1 MKNGLKKELKSQSLL
16 KKELKSQI
24 RFSSYRLIRSGYV
37 EKPSKLDTFWE
48 KSVNFFDGNGFQNE
62 QEEKDRKSNK
72 YNHFN
77 CTLYLESLGNE
88 IYLYSSYHGSGTKV
102 ILNSSFRYEIVQT
115 NLEEA
120 KYNIIFND
128 GIKHFH
134 VRVLDVMGVKSI
146 EIWIN
151 KHIKKSNQDH
161 KSRLIKLKNLLDEG
175 LIDEEAYKKRR
186 DDILKEI

>member
-24 RFSSYRLIRSGYV
+24 GFISYRLIRRDYI
-37 EKPSKLDTFWE
+37 ENPSKLDTFWE
-48 KSVNFFDGNGFQNE
+48 KATNFLGGEGFQNE
-62 QEEKDRKSNK
+62 KQDKDRKSNK
-72 YNHFN
+72 YFHHD
-77 CTLYLESLGNE
+77 CTLYIESLGNE
-88 IYLYSSYHGSGTKV
+88 IYLYSSYHGRGTKV
-102 ILNSSFRYEIVQT
+102 SLNSSFRYEVVQT
-115 NLEEA
+115 NSEEA
-120 KYNIIFND
+120 EYNIIFND

-134 VRVLDVMGVKSI
+134 VQVLDVMGVKSI